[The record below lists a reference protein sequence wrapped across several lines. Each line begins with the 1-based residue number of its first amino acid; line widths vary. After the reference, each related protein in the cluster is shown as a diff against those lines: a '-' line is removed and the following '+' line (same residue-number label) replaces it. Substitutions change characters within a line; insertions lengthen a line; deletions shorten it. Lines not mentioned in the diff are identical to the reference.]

1 MDGTSSPGGASPPN
15 VDEDIDLYEL
25 LEIDRSAS
33 ASDIKKAYHKAARQH
48 HPDKVPEDRKEE
60 AEARFK
66 AIQQA
71 YEILRD
77 DDKRHLYDTHG
88 MAAFDPSR
96 GHGGMGG
103 MGGMG
108 EDDLQDFFSMFMGG
122 GGMGGMGGMGGR
134 PGPRRPQRGADQ
146 EIPHEV
152 TLEELYRGKTVKFA
166 SSKREL
172 CAVCK
177 GSGAREKYKPQD
189 CDKCQASGFRKVL
202 KQVAPGLMSQ
212 DVVECDH
219 CHGTGKY
226 VKEKERCKKCKGRAT
241 LPVTKALEIY
251 IPRGAFHGEK
261 VVLEGEGDQLPGQ
274 TPGDII
280 IVLVEKPHDTF
291 TRIGHDL
298 SAELNVTLGEALMG
312 FSRVVLKHLDGRGL
326 HLELPRGKVLRPTE
340 ILKVPGE
347 GMPHKRGDAKGD
359 LYLIVKIEFP
369 EDGWLKD
376 DSDYEALQKLL
387 PPPAAPI
394 TADEVDDVEY
404 ERDADIEQ
412 MGASAGET
420 GGSEWEDEEEA
431 GPQCATQ

>member
-15 VDEDIDLYEL
+15 VDEDVDLYEL

-48 HPDKVPEDRKEE
+48 HPDKVPEERKEE
-60 AEARFK
+60 AEATFK

-77 DDKRHLYDTHG
+77 DEKRHLYDTHG

-96 GHGGMGG
+96 GPAGHGGMG
-103 MGGMG
+103 M
-108 EDDLQDFFSMFMGG
+108 DDLQELFASMGM
-122 GGMGGMGGMGGR
+122 GMGGMGGMGGGR
-134 PGPRRPQRGADQ
+134 APKRPQRGADQ

-152 TLEELYRGKTVKFA
+152 TLEDLYRGKTVKFA

-172 CAVCK
+172 CSVCK
-177 GSGAREKYKPQD
+177 GSGARDKYKPQD

-202 KQVAPGLMSQ
+202 KQVAPGLVSQ
-212 DVVECDH
+212 DIVECDH
-219 CHGTGKY
+219 CQGTGKY

-261 VVLEGEGDQLPGQ
+261 VVLEGEADQLPGQ

-280 IVLVEKPHDTF
+280 IVLVEKSHDTF

-298 SAELNVTLGEALMG
+298 SAELNVTLAEALMG

-326 HLELPRGKVLRPTE
+326 HLELPRGKVLRPSE

-347 GMPHKRGDAKGD
+347 GMPHKRGDARGD

-376 DSDYEALQKLL
+376 ASDYEALQKLL
-387 PPPAAPI
+387 PPPPAPI
-394 TADEVDDVEY
+394 TADEVDEVEY
-404 ERDADIEQ
+404 ERNADIEQ